1 MFDSSILDD
10 FFLLFLFIIF
20 IIFFFFNQNDV
31 AAQVNES
38 RFTMDTT
45 CYVANVLYYATQPQQ
60 YFAPDFS
67 HYLLYRLRDQ
77 KWLDIN

>member
-1 MFDSSILDD
+1 MI
-10 FFLLFLFIIF
+10 FFYYSYLLFLLL
-20 IIFFFFNQNDV
+20 FFFFNQNDV